1 MTVAKQDGAS
11 NAPRGVRL
19 VIAIVGARNA
29 GKSSLINAVTGQ
41 DIAIVSDTPGTTTD
55 PVAKPYE
62 LLPLGPVTFFDTAG
76 LDDEGELGDLRV
88 KAARKIL
95 LRADI
100 CVLVC
105 GENGLGALERDILEE
120 MRGMGLPTL
129 VAANKS
135 DLRPPRAEDE
145 AHCGLYGVPYL
156 SLSSRTGNGV
166 NALKDAIIRLAP
178 PEYKREMPLVG
189 DLVGEG
195 DWVVCVAPIDLAAP
209 KGRLILPQ
217 VQVLRD
223 ILDADALG
231 LLVKERELEEALVGL
246 SRRPALV
253 VTDSQVVLKVAG
265 DVPDEIPLTT
275 FSTLFARYKGDLPEL
290 AAGAAAIDTLK
301 DGDRVLIAEA
311 CSHHP
316 VADDIGRVK
325 IPRWLCQYTGRDL
338 RFDLYSGHDFP
349 EDLEGYSLAVH
360 CGACMLNRAEMLRR
374 MKECRRRGVPVTN
387 YGVAISKVQ
396 GVLSRVLR
404 PFGLAD
410 KVPGRQRMEAAH
422 VR

>member
-1 MTVAKQDGAS
+1 MSQQ
-11 NAPRGVRL
+11 APRGVRL
-19 VIAIVGARNA
+19 AIAIVGRRNA

-76 LDDEGELGDLRV
+76 LDDVGELGALRV
-88 KAARKIL
+88 KATRKVL
-95 LRADI
+95 TRADL

-105 GENGLGALERDILEE
+105 GEAGLGEPELELLDELKELD
-120 MRGMGLPTL
+120 LPVI

-135 DLRPPRAEDE
+135 DLRTPRRSETEACGTRGLTHLAVSAATGAGVDE
-145 AHCGLYGVPYL
+145 LKRAIIDGVP
-156 SLSSRTGNGV
+156 
-166 NALKDAIIRLAP
+166 A
-178 PEYKREMPLVG
+178 EYRQEPALVG
-189 DLVGEG
+189 DCVGQG
-195 DWVVCVAPIDLAAP
+195 DWVLCVVPIDLAAP

-223 ILDADALG
+223 ILDRDAVG
-231 LLVKERELEEALVGL
+231 VVVKEREIEEALANL
-246 SRRPALV
+246 RRPPALV
-253 VTDSQVVLKVAG
+253 ITDSQVVLKVAG
-265 DVPDEIPLTT
+265 DVPDEVPLTT
-275 FSTLFARYKGDLPEL
+275 FSTLFARYKGDLAEL
-290 AAGAAAIDTLK
+290 TAGAEAIDSLQ

-325 IPRWLCQYTGRDL
+325 LPRWFAQYTGKEL
-338 RFDLYSGHDFP
+338 VFEVYSGHDFP

-374 MKECRRRGVPVTN
+374 IRECRRRGVPITN

-396 GVLSRVLR
+396 GLLPRVLR
-404 PFGLAD
+404 PFGL
-410 KVPGRQRMEAAH
+410 
-422 VR
+422 